1 MYARRF
7 PSVDQRAYR
16 SQLCWSVSNSFRV
29 CSPDASITP
38 ISLPP
43 GSPSEDVNRIEL
55 PSGESDSAFTPSEIF
70 LGSPP
75 RTDTTQVEK
84 RTHSRHTSSDG
95 AVCRMILVLSGNHEM
110 THQSTRTFI
119 ELGCR
124 TVRVS
129 LVAKA
134 IM

>member
-16 SQLCWSVSNSFRV
+16 SQLFWSVSNSFRA

-70 LGSPP
+70 FGSPP
-75 RTDTTQVEK
+75 NTDTTQVEN

-95 AVCRMILVLSGNHEM
+95 AVCRTILVLSGNHEM
-110 THQSTRTFI
+110 IHQSTRPAM
-119 ELGCR
+119 EGGCG

-129 LVAKA
+129 LVASA
-134 IM
+134 MI